1 MLQYKKYSSLY
12 PKNFDFAATPLCLSS
27 PSQEELLCQCCCP
40 LDLVEIKKR
49 GSLGA
54 PEQANPHSRE
64 IEKLPGQEVED
75 VSPLLGDRKIQ
86 IKDLSYIEISVG
98 F

>member
-1 MLQYKKYSSLY
+1 MLQYKKYSLY

-27 PSQEELLCQCCCP
+27 PSQEELLCQCCP
-40 LDLVEIKKR
+40 LDLVEVKKR

-64 IEKLPGQEVED
+64 IEKLLGQEVED

-86 IKDLSYIEISVG
+86 IKSLYHIEISVG

>member
-12 PKNFDFAATPLCLSS
+12 PKNFDSAATPLCLSS
-27 PSQEELLCQCCCP
+27 PSQEEFLCQCCP

-54 PEQANPHSRE
+54 PEQANPHFRE
-64 IEKLPGQEVED
+64 IEKLLGQEVED
-75 VSPLLGDRKIQ
+75 VIPLLGDRKIQ
-86 IKDLSYIEISVG
+86 IKGLSYIEISVG